1 MIDRTLERLG
11 RALTRA
17 GGAVELAR
25 LSARDRRAARFR
37 GAAEELGEPLQVLR
51 PTSCFCS
58 LRPQSS
64 DSAACWLPLCRIAGL
79 WGDLR
84 RLSIKSHR
92 QIPRHDAI
100 SGGTNRFCSSSGR
113 VPAYV
118 RLLRLAPPPRSTFT
132 WPSATLG

>member
-1 MIDRTLERLG
+1 TPG
-11 RALTRA
+11 GPRAVRGTARGW
-17 GGAVELAR
+17 GGLR
-25 LSARDRRAARFR
+25 PWARFR

-58 LRPQSS
+58 LPPQSS
-64 DSAACWLPLCRIAGL
+64 DSAACWLPLCRITAL

-84 RLSIKSHR
+84 SLSIKSHR

-118 RLLRLAPPPRSTFT
+118 RLLRLAPPPRSA
-132 WPSATLG
+132 SCQYR